1 MKKKKKAPKKK
12 TTKKKTVVARKPV
25 GSVLITSGGPPYRL
39 AEQRMD
45 EKITYLP
52 PSEYRYLIKMLEE
65 FSYDT
70 DNDGQI
76 IIYTDHVFD
85 ENDRVVAMDY
95 LSHEEEE
102 CEEEE

>member
-1 MKKKKKAPKKK
+1 MKKKKKTPKKK
-12 TTKKKTVVARKPV
+12 TAKKKTVGKGKPV

-39 AEQRMD
+39 VEQRMD

-65 FSYDT
+65 FAHDT

-95 LSHEEEE
+95 LPHEEEE
-102 CEEEE
+102 EEEEE